1 MFKEFDSGN
10 DSIDLNSQ
18 KEIRTNFDANNRSHI
33 REVFLAGMS
42 GSRGLVGGQQAA
54 VVLVQHEVLHI
65 QSVVHM
71 EPIAE
76 NARAQPIVGGQ
87 IHFRLANIEVLTF
100 GSWKASNFTL

>member
-1 MFKEFDSGN
+1 MK
-10 DSIDLNSQ
+10 
-18 KEIRTNFDANNRSHI
+18 
-33 REVFLAGMS
+33 

-76 NARAQPIVGGQ
+76 NARAQPIVGG
-87 IHFRLANIEVLTF
+87 HMFSPLPNIDVLTF
-100 GSWKASNFTL
+100 GSKRAS